1 MGGSDWP
8 DFRPIHVSP
17 LPLAAAT
24 GEHSLMSDVLPYLSA
39 ILLVG
44 ATVVG
49 WTLTLVGLPGNWLMV
64 LAAACYAWLGPASG
78 VMQISWFAVGVLAAL
93 ATVGELAE
101 FVASMWG
108 ARRAGGSRR
117 AALFALAG
125 SLIGAI
131 GGGIVGVPIPIVG
144 PPIAAVMGG
153 AFGALIGA
161 GMAEHSRGERA
172 HQSWRVGQA
181 AFWGR
186 LLGTGIKTAVAT
198 IIAAVIVGAI
208 VV

>member
-1 MGGSDWP
+1 M
-8 DFRPIHVSP
+8 H
-17 LPLAAAT
+17 
-24 GEHSLMSDVLPYLSA
+24 DVLTYLSA

-49 WTLTLVGLPGNWLMV
+49 WALTLVGLPGNWLMV
-64 LAAACYAWLGPASG
+64 MAAAGYAWVGPDSG
-78 VMQISWFAVGVLAAL
+78 VMQITWLTVGALAAL
-93 ATVGELAE
+93 AAGGEFAE

-108 ARRAGGSRR
+108 ASRAGGSRR
-117 AALFALAG
+117 AAVFALAG

-131 GGGIVGVPIPIVG
+131 GGGIVGVPIPVVG

-153 AFGALIGA
+153 ALGALVGA
-161 GMAEHSRGERA
+161 GLAESSRGEEV
-172 HQSWRVGQA
+172 HKSWRVGEA

-186 LLGTGIKTAVAT
+186 LLGTGIKTGIAT
-198 IIAAVIVGAI
+198 VIAAVIVGAM